1 MLAPIIILV
10 ASIAASFA
18 LRKLLLKVI
27 EKEFTLG
34 NACLFILTSFALSAA
49 LYFAMV
55 QLLHIHPVLA
65 ITFMILFIL
74 F

>member
-1 MLAPIIILV
+1 MLVPIIILI

-27 EKEFTLG
+27 EKEFTFG
-34 NACLFILTSFALSAA
+34 NACLFILTTFALSAS

-65 ITFMILFIL
+65 VACLTIFIL
-74 F
+74 L

>member
-1 MLAPIIILV
+1 MLVPIIILI
-10 ASIAASFA
+10 ASIAASFV

-27 EKEFTLG
+27 EKEFTFG

-49 LYFAMV
+49 LYFAMA
-55 QLLHIHPVLA
+55 QLFHIHPVLA

-74 F
+74 L